1 MIFNVTYRSHIQRK
15 PNMDQD
21 VIDPESRR
29 SRFPLVLLGIVVVSL
44 IFVMLVRMQLTDVDE
59 RSSEPVQLTNIRPA
73 PAIHA
78 EGWLN
83 GPPLATESLK
93 GKVVVL
99 EGFASWCDP
108 CARFVPQLAKL
119 HRRFAEQGVIFISL
133 TSEEEDEK
141 PQIQQFID
149 GTGVAWPVGYGATQ
163 TLSDLELKYIPA
175 TWIISR
181 EGQIVWMT
189 GSPGR
194 LEDAI
199 EATLQ
204 LQPTPPPP
212 TTKDA
217 RRQQSE

>member
-1 MIFNVTYRSHIQRK
+1 
-15 PNMDQD
+15 MDQV
-21 VIDPESRR
+21 VIDQAEHR

-44 IFVMLVRMQLTDVDE
+44 IFVMLVRKQLMDFDE

-78 EGWLN
+78 RGWLN

-133 TSEEEDEK
+133 TSEEEEDK
-141 PQIQQFID
+141 PLIQQFID
-149 GTGVAWPVGYGATQ
+149 GTGVAWPVGYGATE
-163 TLSDLELKYIPA
+163 TLRDLDLEYIPA

-181 EGQIVWMT
+181 EGQIVWME

-204 LQPTPPPP
+204 LQPASPPPM
-212 TTKDA
+212 TKDA
-217 RRQQSE
+217 RRKQSE